1 MTNKTIKEALDEI
14 KIAFDNFCIDAEA
27 IINEAKQ
34 KNGGKEWQEQRK
46 AARKQPRQIR
56 QNMATTST
64 AKWGA
69 SADAMVT
76 QADSQATQ
84 HSQEKQ
90 ADAEDSSA
98 DEAQRRK
105 KINRD

>member
-27 IINEAKQ
+27 IINEAKEKQ
-34 KNGGKEWQEQRK
+34 GGKEWPEQRK
-46 AARKQPRQIR
+46 APRKQPRQIK
-56 QNMATTST
+56 QNMATTSI
-64 AKWGA
+64 AKWVA
-69 SADAMVT
+69 SAAGTDT

-98 DEAQRRK
+98 DEAQRKR
-105 KINRD
+105 KINKD

>member
-1 MTNKTIKEALDEI
+1 M
-14 KIAFDNFCIDAEA
+14 
-27 IINEAKQ
+27 
-34 KNGGKEWQEQRK
+34 

-69 SADAMVT
+69 SAAAKDT
-76 QADSQATQ
+76 PADSQATQ
-84 HSQEKQ
+84 HSPEKQ

-98 DEAQRRK
+98 DEARRK
-105 KINRD
+105 RKINKD